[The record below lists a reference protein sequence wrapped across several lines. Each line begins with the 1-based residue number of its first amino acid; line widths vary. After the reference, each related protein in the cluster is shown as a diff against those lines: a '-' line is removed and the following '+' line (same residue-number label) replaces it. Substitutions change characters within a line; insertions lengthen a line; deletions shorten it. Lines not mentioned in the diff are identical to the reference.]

1 MCYNACGCVNT
12 VIGDYMDYKLIALDI
27 DGTLT
32 NSKKEILPRTR
43 YALLEAQAQGKKL
56 ILASGRHPIG
66 IYPIAQDLMLERYGG
81 YIMSFNGGKIIDC
94 STNRTVVSKMFPH
107 EYLSDIVSVLKDSNI
122 TVITFDDKKIY
133 ADGKVNDYTYIE
145 RDVIK
150 AEMVV
155 VPDFVSAIKFD
166 FNKILLAGEPYE
178 LDRYQKILTERYDGL
193 LDIYKSAPY
202 FLELMPFGVS
212 KGSMLPLLLDK
223 LGVGREELI
232 AFGDNYNDMTMIGYA
247 GFGVVMGNGEEE
259 LKKIANYVCESN
271 DDDGIAKTIE
281 KYVLK

>member
-1 MCYNACGCVNT
+1 
-12 VIGDYMDYKLIALDI
+12 MDYKLIAIDI

-32 NSKKEILPRTR
+32 NSKKEIPPRTR
-43 YALLEAQAQGKKL
+43 YALLEAQTQGKRI

-66 IYPIAQDLMLERYGG
+66 VRPIAQDLMLDRYGG
-81 YIMSFNGGKIIDC
+81 CIMSFNGGVIIDC
-94 STNRTVVSKMFPH
+94 ATDRVIVSKLFPR
-107 EYLSDIVSVLKDSNI
+107 EYLGDIVGVLKDSNI
-122 TVITFDDKKIY
+122 TILTFDNSKIY
-133 ADGKVNDYTYIE
+133 ADQKVNDYTYVE

-150 AEMVV
+150 AEMTVV
-155 VPDFVSAIKFD
+155 ADFVSAIKFD
-166 FNKILLAGEPYE
+166 INKILLAGEPDE
-178 LDRYQKILTERYDGL
+178 LDRYEKILKKRYDGL

-212 KGSMLPLLLDK
+212 KGSMLPQLLGK

-271 DDDGIAKTIE
+271 DDDGVAKTLE
-281 KYVLK
+281 KFVLKQPHA